1 MKPGFHA
8 HRRVDSIVRERWKES
23 LWKLVVVVAV
33 VVVVVV
39 VVVVGGG
46 EGGRAVLVLYVYD
59 CLFAGAREKENKP
72 GVCSTRW
79 REREREREVNARFE
93 CFVSCEF

>member
-1 MKPGFHA
+1 M
-8 HRRVDSIVRERWKES
+8 
-23 LWKLVVVVAV
+23 VVAVVAV

-39 VVVVGGG
+39 VVGGG
-46 EGGRAVLVLYVYD
+46 GGGRAVVVLYVYD

-79 REREREREVNARFE
+79 RERVREGECAFRVLCVMRILRFFFLGKKE
-93 CFVSCEF
+93 

>member
-1 MKPGFHA
+1 MWKP
-8 HRRVDSIVRERWKES
+8 
-23 LWKLVVVVAV
+23 VVVVAL
-33 VVVVVV
+33 

-46 EGGRAVLVLYVYD
+46 EGGRAVLVLCVYD

-72 GVCSTRW
+72 GVCSPAG
-79 REREREREVNARFE
+79 ERERERELNARFE